1 MVKALWAQWGG
12 PAGSEVTH
20 WCDTKGCPVAEGAL
34 CGLNPS
40 PVCTSSAC
48 FLSGNNLDPKVVVR
62 VSESLPADVRS
73 LLAASAQGQ
82 GESVTGAVAAGSE
95 ELYIMGLRRCGQPL
109 GMEGPGQDPEGEGGR
124 GWPRALGGCSG
135 GQQTQLAD
143 AEGAGV
149 GGEVSSIYLGSIGS
163 GARVVDGATQLLG
176 GI

>member
-20 WCDTKGCPVAEGAL
+20 WRDTKGCPVAEGAL

-82 GESVTGAVAAGSE
+82 GRERDWGSGSGERGAVHYGVEKVRAATGH
-95 ELYIMGLRRCGQPL
+95 G
-109 GMEGPGQDPEGEGGR
+109 
-124 GWPRALGGCSG
+124 
-135 GQQTQLAD
+135 
-143 AEGAGV
+143 GAGAGPRRR
-149 GGEVSSIYLGSIGS
+149 GGSRVAQGS
-163 GARVVDGATQLLG
+163 GWVFRWPADSVG
-176 GI
+176 